1 MLYPQSNRYRWVTN
15 LNGIWSFSAVN
26 DSYCAATPLQ
36 GGGLTAVPASVNEL
50 VVENKKL
57 FFEIVNSIAA

>member
-1 MLYPQSNRYRWVTN
+1 MKLVYKDMGHI
-15 LNGIWSFSAVN
+15 LSF
-26 DSYCAATPLQ
+26 DEGY
-36 GGGLTAVPASVNEL
+36 VNEL